1 MALIRW
7 KNDVFNPFT
16 EFDQLQD
23 EINRVFNYNRA
34 PVNQGLFDRTISPAI
49 DVVEDKDGFT
59 VLCDLPGVK
68 MEDLDISVA
77 QDVLTIKGE
86 KSDETAQTEKD
97 GKKVYKK
104 ETWAGSFQRTLALPS
119 SVDGSKVEASFKNGV
134 LTVTLPKR
142 EEVKPKQISIKAK

>member
-7 KNDVFNPFT
+7 KNDVFNPFA

-23 EINRVFNYNRA
+23 EINRVFNYSRS
-34 PVNQGLFDRTISPAI
+34 PVNQGLFDRTASPAI

-68 MEDLDISVA
+68 LEDLDISVA

-86 KSDETAQTEKD
+86 KAGEKTD
-97 GKKVYKK
+97 SESKVYKK
-104 ETWAGSFQRTLALPS
+104 ETWEGSFQRTLALPA
-119 SVDGSKVEASFKNGV
+119 SVDGSKVEASFKDGV
-134 LTVTLPKR
+134 LKISLPKR

>member
-7 KNDVFNPFT
+7 KNDVFNPLA

-23 EINRVFNYNRA
+23 EINRVFSYNRN
-34 PVNQGLFDRTISPAI
+34 PVNQGIFDRMVSPAI

-68 MEDLDISVA
+68 LEELDISVA

-86 KSDETAQTEKD
+86 KAAEETGEK
-97 GKKVYKK
+97 KKVYKK
-104 ETWAGSFQRTLALPS
+104 ETWEGSFQRTLSLPS
-119 SVDGSKVEASFKNGV
+119 SVDSSKVEASFKDGV
-134 LTVTLPKR
+134 LKVTLPKR
-142 EEVKPKQISIKAK
+142 EEVKPKQISIKAN